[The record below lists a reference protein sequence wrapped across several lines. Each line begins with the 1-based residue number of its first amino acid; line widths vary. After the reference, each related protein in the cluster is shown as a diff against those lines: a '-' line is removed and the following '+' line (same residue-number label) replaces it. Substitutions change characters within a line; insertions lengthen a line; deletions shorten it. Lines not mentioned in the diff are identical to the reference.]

1 MADTATATTPKKK
14 INRTPLNYLL
24 VAVRKDSNGEI
35 QGFDA
40 VKQPDLS
47 EKKNPSRNDYKRAVR
62 KALEA
67 GENADDYNGKQLPV
81 LSFPE
86 PFCLSAAVEEVTVR
100 KVSISES

>member
-67 GENADDYNGKQLPV
+67 GENADDYNGKQPDILRVAERYLMPG
-81 LSFPE
+81 
-86 PFCLSAAVEEVTVR
+86 VR
-100 KVSISES
+100 PRLDP